1 MSRRKDVKVIDRKI
15 ALLQAKIA
23 KTKARYDRQCNELS
37 ELQAERDRRLAE
49 EIMIAFKRSG
59 KSYRELMIFLGR

>member
-1 MSRRKDVKVIDRKI
+1 MVELSV
-15 ALLQAKIA
+15 LFN
-23 KTKARYDRQCNELS
+23 YDRQCNELS

-59 KSYRELMIFLGR
+59 KRRLHSVF

>member
-23 KTKARYDRQCNELS
+23 KTKARYDRQCNE
-37 ELQAERDRRLAE
+37 ELQRADDLSWALA
-49 EIMIAFKRSG
+49 S
-59 KSYRELMIFLGR
+59 SLCN